1 MSKVYYIKTTHNSRE
16 AIFEGTVEHFNN
28 KVFGYTLD
36 CGHGWNSKINR
47 YPKTIKSL
55 VNALNKS
62 AEECGHYSDSYVV
75 VTKEEFDSAENAY
88 PMN

>member
-1 MSKVYYIKTTHNSRE
+1 MAKVYYIKTTHRSRE
-16 AIFEGTVEHFNN
+16 VVWEGTIDCFVNN
-28 KVFGYTLD
+28 LFGYTLE

-47 YPKTIKSL
+47 YPKTIKAL

-62 AEECGHYSDSYVV
+62 AEECRQYDDLYEV
-75 VTKEEFDSAENAY
+75 VTKAEFDSAENAY